1 VKEYWIVTPWP
12 ASVEVLLLDGST
24 YRLQG
29 VFGKDD
35 ALVSPTFPDLR
46 IRLADVFNFP
56 LEPHEQPPKV
66 REPPPK
72 YRAG

>member
-1 VKEYWIVTPWP
+1 VLKFTDAKNRAVETCQLDIHGQLRQP
-12 ASVEVLLLDGST
+12 ADC
-24 YRLQG
+24 LQG
-29 VFGKDD
+29 
-35 ALVSPTFPDLR
+35 PFPDLR